1 MTTTNYILIVLG
13 VAVAVLGVLSIFFP
27 NLTRIINAPGGQR
40 LKSAVAIITGLI
52 IFFIGLLVEI
62 PTN

>member
-1 MTTTNYILIVLG
+1 MTITNYILIILG
-13 VAVAVLGVLSIFFP
+13 VAVGIIGLLSIFFP

-40 LKSAVAIITGLI
+40 LKSAVAIITGVI